1 MLFGACQEELFEQ
14 YGPEVSEGEQVEL
27 TFRADLPG
35 FADVTKSFSEP
46 AISNLYLIVFDNNGY
61 LVEKREATPVNSWT
75 VSTTAPTEFSVTL
88 TASVSKRIIHFIA
101 NYNGPDQLQ
110 FGSES
115 DVIGSMTH
123 INGADAYWQRM
134 EFLGGINTNTL
145 KDKTVPLLR
154 NHARIRVT
162 DNADNFTISRYTI
175 VNVVNEGY
183 VSPYNKNTGT
193 FAEFI
198 AVNADGSFV
207 QTGDSYV
214 NRSYADITNGSD
226 GYEGYIP
233 EVTEFNLNNN
243 IPDLRVWKAAADE
256 YYYMYERRF
265 EKDSYTY
272 MLIEGTYTGDGAQGN
287 TTPTYYKVDLVYND
301 NNGVTQNYNILRNFD
316 YNVTIKSVSA
326 NGKATPAAAA
336 GMVGSH
342 NNLVASVEVQ
352 HLPSISNGSAQLYV
366 SYTKEYIVS
375 SDPIDLYFKYIPNIK
390 VNGKP
395 TSNSNATVQLGTGD
409 VVRATVIA
417 DADETSGT
425 YAGWRKVTIYPN
437 APEDGILQQ
446 DITVVAGDLSRNVSY
461 ALVRPYEMSA
471 VCRDGANGANAQ
483 SDVIPT
489 QINAP
494 VTVKVTIPSNLPE
507 TLFPLEFYVE
517 ARERTLHPNAT
528 KNQLPVE
535 IIPESLF
542 AGVGDTF
549 GFKKE
554 MSWTEYTA
562 NSNFTINPDGTR
574 TFDLHF
580 KTNTDISASSVYVY
594 NKYFNVAIARFNNHL
609 NNVQLSGSEFYGT
622 STPVVLTFDAVAN
635 QEYFVTSEQVEFG
648 DPAIANGTVTVTGT
662 PKSWYGE
669 IEIKV
674 ENGGTET
681 ITGLNRNVMK
691 LGAMIAGTD
700 APAATELVRVYATDG
715 TILGSGLWS
724 EYLAGTMTIKRDNL
738 TDPDVIIGRIAYTIA
753 GVTRASQQ
761 MTPTTLMQGATLNF
775 TVMSN

>member
-1 MLFGACQEELFEQ
+1 MKKIFSLIFTVMLFGACQEELFEQ

-27 TFRADLPG
+27 TFSADLPG
-35 FADVTKSFSEP
+35 FADVTKSFSAPE
-46 AISNLYLIVFDNNGY
+46 ITNLYLIVFDNNGY
-61 LVEKREATPVNSWT
+61 LVEKREATYVNSGT

-101 NYNGPDQLQ
+101 NYNGPDPLQ

-123 INGADAYWQRM
+123 RNGADAYWQRM
-134 EFLGGINTNTL
+134 EFLGGINASSL
-145 KDKTVPLLR
+145 KGKTVPLLR
-154 NHARIRVT
+154 NHARVRVT

-198 AVNADGSFV
+198 EVNQDGTFV
-207 QTGDSYV
+207 QTGGKYV

-233 EVTEFNLNNN
+233 EVTEFNLNSE
-243 IPDLRVWKAAADE
+243 IPDLDAWTDDAAN
-256 YYYMYERRF
+256 YYMYERRF

-287 TTPTYYKVDLVYND
+287 TPTYYKVDLVYKD

-316 YNVTIKSVSA
+316 YNVNITSVSA
-326 NGKATPAAAA
+326 SGKSSPADAAS
-336 GMVGSH
+336 MVGSH

-375 SDPIDLYFKYIPNIK
+375 SDPIDLYVKYIPNIK

-395 TSNSNATVQLGTGD
+395 TSNSSATVQLGTGD

-517 ARERTLHPNAT
+517 ARERTLHPDAT

-562 NSNFTINPDGTR
+562 NSNFTINSDGTR
-574 TFDLHF
+574 TFDLYF
-580 KTNTDISASSVYVY
+580 KTNTEVSASSVYVY
-594 NKYFNVAIARFNNHL
+594 NKYFNVALAQFSNPL

-622 STPVVLTFDAVAN
+622 STPVVL
-635 QEYFVTSEQVEFG
+635 
-648 DPAIANGTVTVTGT
+648 
-662 PKSWYGE
+662 
-669 IEIKV
+669 
-674 ENGGTET
+674 
-681 ITGLNRNVMK
+681 
-691 LGAMIAGTD
+691 
-700 APAATELVRVYATDG
+700 
-715 TILGSGLWS
+715 
-724 EYLAGTMTIKRDNL
+724 
-738 TDPDVIIGRIAYTIA
+738 
-753 GVTRASQQ
+753 
-761 MTPTTLMQGATLNF
+761 NF
-775 TVMSN
+775 EEMSN

>member
-27 TFRADLPG
+27 TFSADLPG
-35 FADVTKSFSEP
+35 FADVTKSFSAPE
-46 AISNLYLIVFDNNGY
+46 ITNLYLIVFDNNGY
-61 LVEKREATPVNSWT
+61 LVEKREATYVNSGT

-101 NYNGPDQLQ
+101 NYNGPDPLQ

-123 INGADAYWQRM
+123 RNGADAYWQRM
-134 EFLGGINTNTL
+134 EFLGGINASSL
-145 KDKTVPLLR
+145 KGKTVPLLR
-154 NHARIRVT
+154 NHARVRVT

-198 AVNADGSFV
+198 EVNQDGTFV
-207 QTGDSYV
+207 QTGGKYV

-233 EVTEFNLNNN
+233 EVTEFNLNSE
-243 IPDLRVWKAAADE
+243 IPDLDAWTDDAAN
-256 YYYMYERRF
+256 YYMYERRF

-287 TTPTYYKVDLVYND
+287 TPTYYKVDLVYKD

-316 YNVTIKSVSA
+316 YNVNITSVSA
-326 NGKATPAAAA
+326 SGKSSPADAAS
-336 GMVGSH
+336 MVGSH

-375 SDPIDLYFKYIPNIK
+375 SDPIDLYVKYIPNIK

-395 TSNSNATVQLGTGD
+395 TSNSSATVQLGTGD

-517 ARERTLHPNAT
+517 ARERTLHPDAT

-562 NSNFTINPDGTR
+562 NSNFTINSDGTR
-574 TFDLHF
+574 TFDLYF
-580 KTNTDISASSVYVY
+580 KTNTEVSASSVYVY
-594 NKYFNVAIARFNNHL
+594 NKYFNVALAQFSNPL

-622 STPVVLTFDAVAN
+622 STPVVL
-635 QEYFVTSEQVEFG
+635 
-648 DPAIANGTVTVTGT
+648 
-662 PKSWYGE
+662 
-669 IEIKV
+669 
-674 ENGGTET
+674 
-681 ITGLNRNVMK
+681 
-691 LGAMIAGTD
+691 
-700 APAATELVRVYATDG
+700 
-715 TILGSGLWS
+715 
-724 EYLAGTMTIKRDNL
+724 
-738 TDPDVIIGRIAYTIA
+738 
-753 GVTRASQQ
+753 
-761 MTPTTLMQGATLNF
+761 NF
-775 TVMSN
+775 EEMSN